1 MLKLGG
7 LRLVIRLPE
16 LRRTQGT
23 QGLRKS
29 KGVEVVKVCGSKLV
43 EWGRPAVE
51 ACRRACGLLRD
62 IEGRGIERQAKKAV
76 NAVKA
81 WGGSTDLLS
90 HGCRG

>member
-7 LRLVIRLPE
+7 LRLVIRLSE

-29 KGVEVVKVCGSKLV
+29 KGVEVVKICGSKIV
-43 EWGRPAVE
+43 EWDRPAVE
-51 ACRRACGLLRD
+51 ACRGSFGVLRD

-76 NAVKA
+76 DGQSLEREHPLA
-81 WGGSTDLLS
+81 
-90 HGCRG
+90 